1 MGKEGDFSIN
11 IKQTS
16 LLKKNLFKK
25 NVYLYKLDKKKL
37 KIMQIF
43 SHLKN
48 QLRHI

>member
-1 MGKEGDFSIN
+1 MGKEGDVCIK

-16 LLKKNLFKK
+16 LLEKSLLKK